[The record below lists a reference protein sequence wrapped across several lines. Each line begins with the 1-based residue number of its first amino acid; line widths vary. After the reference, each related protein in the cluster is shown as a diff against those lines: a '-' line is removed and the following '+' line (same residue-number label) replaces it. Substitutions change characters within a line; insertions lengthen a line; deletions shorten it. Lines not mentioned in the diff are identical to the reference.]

1 MSFQSRSGLLL
12 ISLVKISMLVDALL
26 FKVPRK
32 FLLPIA
38 GFLRLKIDERNKRPL
53 QISGPLRIII
63 SAPSRLR
70 KLNKHPGR

>member
-38 GFLRLKIDERNKRPL
+38 GFLRLKIDERNKRP
-53 QISGPLRIII
+53 
-63 SAPSRLR
+63 PS
-70 KLNKHPGR
+70 NKRPPHNYN